1 MFRKVEEEQNNKTI
15 KTTIKKITTMA
26 DNKTTAKATE
36 QKNAK
41 ATEQKNEK
49 ALSYEVKAKVL
60 SVLKTEDGRM
70 RVITD
75 KDFITIDYKT
85 EQPEETTS
93 FSLHPFNLLQ
103 QVGDQIPILNMA
115 NTMAMGEQLNP
126 QIIALCMVG
135 ADITFLR
142 EFHAKGESRKE
153 TYDAYSKDC
162 YTTLITKV
170 VPHISEAAN
179 MMIMQLISTKLTTP
193 KVAII
198 PNPVGL

>member
-1 MFRKVEEEQNNKTI
+1 MS
-15 KTTIKKITTMA
+15 
-26 DNKTTAKATE
+26 NKTTTTKATTA
-36 QKNAK
+36 Q
-41 ATEQKNEK
+41 ATETKEEEK
-49 ALSYEVKAKVL
+49 VLNYEVTAKVL

-70 RVITD
+70 RIITD
-75 KDFITIDYKT
+75 KGFITIDYKT
-85 EQPEETTS
+85 EQPEETNS

-103 QVGDQIPILNMA
+103 QIGEQIPILNMA

-153 TYDAYSKDC
+153 TNDAYSKDC

-170 VPHISEAAN
+170 APHISEAAN
-179 MMIMQLISTKLTTP
+179 MMIMQLISTKLTLP

-198 PNPVGL
+198 PNPFGL